1 MTDIVERLQAFNQ
14 DRLPTLVQLKYHLMR
29 SNTFAFYRGT
39 CHLFYEDWSH
49 ETTPS
54 LLNDAPLAWICG
66 DLHWQNLGSYKADNR
81 LVYFNIN
88 DFDETALAPFTWDF
102 ARLLTSFF
110 VSARML
116 DIKTNHVPALCNLFI
131 DDYRRELEKRRI
143 RSIEEDKARGI
154 VRDLL
159 FQAKTRTQKTFLDR
173 YTTEVDGKRTLH
185 IDGERLTPI
194 SKEQRQ
200 TITAYLESWS
210 QQQIYPHF
218 YRVLDIAH
226 RIAGIGSL
234 GVERYT
240 ILVEGKGSPDHNYL
254 LDLKA
259 EPPSSLQPYLITPQP
274 HWSSEAARVTIVQQH
289 VQGVAPSLLNALQL
303 DGGTYVLRELHAD
316 EDKIN
321 AELIQNKESR
331 LEKLL
336 SSIAQILAW
345 NHLRAS
351 GWQGAAPW
359 SDLIQFVRNSRWQ
372 EQLIEYVQSYA
383 EHVEQDYS
391 TFCSAYDAGAFS
403 PPHDRL

>member
-1 MTDIVERLQAFNQ
+1 MADIVERLQAFNQ
-14 DRLPTLVQLKYHLMR
+14 NRLPTLVQLKYHRMR

-66 DLHWQNLGSYKADNR
+66 DLHWQNMGSYKGDNR

-116 DIKTNHVPALCNLFI
+116 NIKINHVPALCNLFI

-185 IDGERLTPI
+185 IDGEKLTPI

-200 TITAYLESWS
+200 TITAHLESWS
-210 QQQIYPHF
+210 QQQIHPHF

-259 EPPSSLQPYLITPQP
+259 ETTSSLQPYLITPQP
-274 HWSSEAARVTIVQQH
+274 HWSSEAARTTIVQQH
-289 VQGVAPSLLNALQL
+289 VQGVTPALLNALQL
-303 DGGTYVLRELHAD
+303 DGGTYVLREMHAD
-316 EDKIN
+316 EDKIST
-321 AELIQNKESR
+321 ELIQNKESR

-351 GWQGAAPW
+351 GWQGAATW

-391 TFCSAYDAGAFS
+391 TFCSAYDTGAFS
-403 PPHDRL
+403 PPHDHR